1 MSKDDGFP
9 SDAEMMASQKR
20 QAEVIDAAEAL
31 VALWKAHK
39 IAGVKRS
46 ERNSAI
52 DDTRA
57 RLIEAVDA
65 LHAR

>member
-1 MSKDDGFP
+1 M
-9 SDAEMMASQKR
+9 QKVER
-20 QAEVIDAAEAL
+20 DQKLQAEVVEAAETL
-31 VALWKAHK
+31 VALWKARK

-52 DDTRA
+52 DETRA

-65 LHAR
+65 LHAE